1 MPMSGKDVVRLLI
14 KHGWRIDRISGSHYI
29 MVKGNQTI
37 AVPVHG
43 GRDMKP
49 GTLDRI
55 LKDAG
60 LK

>member
-1 MPMSGKDVVRLLI
+1 MPMSGKDVVQLLI
-14 KHGWRIDRISGSHYI
+14 KHGWQIDRISGSHYI

-37 AVPVHG
+37 VVPVHG
-43 GRDMKP
+43 RRDMKP
-49 GTLDRI
+49 GTLNRI

>member
-1 MPMSGKDVVRLLI
+1 MPMSGKDVVQLLI
-14 KHGWRIDRISGSHYI
+14 KHGWQIDRISGSHYI
-29 MVKGNQTI
+29 MVKGGQTI

-43 GRDMKP
+43 SRDMKP
-49 GTLDRI
+49 GMLNRI